1 MYRSFLIAASK
12 ATGGGSPKPAPSG
25 ALARRQS
32 SVVEGFADLFKE
44 DTRARMHDR
53 LDWKLWNLF
62 LAMLPPAALY
72 ATLVYARRDMD
83 ELIAKDKDFLS
94 TRRSKRPPVEE
105 RGAAAAAAG
114 SSFRGSS
121 EEEAEQQGHDI
132 MDKLEAMDTKMRELD
147 ERLKSSSEANAL
159 LRKQVAALQSRG
171 PKGEAK
177 GEEGASAPKA
187 LRNGGATAGWLNWR
201 RWRRRPAPDNQ
212 GQGTEAAESATS

>member
-1 MYRSFLIAASK
+1 
-12 ATGGGSPKPAPSG
+12 
-25 ALARRQS
+25 
-32 SVVEGFADLFKE
+32 
-44 DTRARMHDR
+44 MHDR

-187 LRNGGATAGWLNWR
+187 LRNGGAAASLLIVCGVFGGCNRNAVLLSS
-201 RWRRRPAPDNQ
+201 PAAW
-212 GQGTEAAESATS
+212 E